1 MVAVIEVI
9 VRRADPSLASL
20 VNQGALHSFPAAW
33 PPTHQARVAMGCLT
47 NPTAVIF
54 IPLQP
59 APTWQ
64 NAGSEQ
70 YQGYWTASPYV
81 VRRAIVQWQ
90 RACLVCRR
98 SQVQTPASPVARS
111 GVESTGKG
119 SPLPGKPPLSSQAV
133 RTDGG
138 VIGFSVCWRGIQMVT
153 HRLWSLEWIYSLNFE
168 PKAKADRSTVSDW
181 VFLFWSRGFYLLVF
195 PMPFRDLKAIA
206 FHYRL
211 PRIEKSFVIWVHPR
225 SSPAL
230 QITQPQTTIQK
241 SQGFGLYLGK
251 RPHTLHVE
259 SLWFRPPASPPPPNH
274 LGSSRDLGE
283 LLCHASMVS
292 CGNGPVLWAG
302 ERFTALCVPANL
314 VWNESLCQSTV
325 AKSPFAARLM
335 PSSLQWGEGQPWS
348 IWRICVPTL

>member
-1 MVAVIEVI
+1 MQEVPGSNPGI
-9 VRRADPSLASL
+9 TSCKIGGGKYWEGLPS
-20 VNQGALHSFPAAW
+20 AW
-33 PPTHQARVAMGCLT
+33 KAT
-47 NPTAVIF
+47 
-54 IPLQP
+54 
-59 APTWQ
+59 
-64 NAGSEQ
+64 
-70 YQGYWTASPYV
+70 
-81 VRRAIVQWQ
+81 
-90 RACLVCRR
+90 
-98 SQVQTPASPVARS
+98 
-111 GVESTGKG
+111 VE
-119 SPLPGKPPLSSQAV
+119 LSSS
-133 RTDGG
+133 TDR
-138 VIGFSVCWRGIQMVT
+138 RG
-153 HRLWSLEWIYSLNFE
+153 SNWILGLLKRHPNGNAQIVEPRVNLFPYFE

-292 CGNGPVLWAG
+292 CGNGPVL
-302 ERFTALCVPANL
+302 
-314 VWNESLCQSTV
+314 
-325 AKSPFAARLM
+325 
-335 PSSLQWGEGQPWS
+335 
-348 IWRICVPTL
+348 